1 MAVEYDMQGNAVTI
15 SAVGLGTPRDT
26 PTASNDINETD
37 CAGAQHHSEWSTHG
51 QVSG

>member
-1 MAVEYDMQGNAVTI
+1 MAVEHDMQGNAVTI